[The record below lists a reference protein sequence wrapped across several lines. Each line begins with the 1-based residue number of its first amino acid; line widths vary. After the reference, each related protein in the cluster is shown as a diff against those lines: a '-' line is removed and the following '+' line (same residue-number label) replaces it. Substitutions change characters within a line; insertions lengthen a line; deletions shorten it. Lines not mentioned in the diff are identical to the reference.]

1 MAGSIQDG
9 PVLTLPTDSTLGQY
23 LRVSVGTDGYLNVAA
38 LNEKDVGTTILP
50 VLTAGVPASVRH
62 RLAPGTCKFVVSEAV
77 EVGDILYSAAN
88 GKVADTDSTGS
99 GGEIV
104 GICLEAATADGQII
118 EAIRI

>member
-23 LRVSVGTDGYLNVAA
+23 LRVSVGTDGYLNVAGA
-38 LNEKDVGTTILP
+38 TDKDVGTTILP
-50 VLTAGVPASVRH
+50 VLTSGVPASVRH
-62 RLAPGTCKFVVSEAV
+62 RLTPGTCKFTVSEAV
-77 EVGDILYSAAN
+77 EVGDILYSAAS
-88 GKVADTDSTGS
+88 GKVSDTDNTGS

-104 GICLEAATADGQII
+104 GIAIEAATADGQII